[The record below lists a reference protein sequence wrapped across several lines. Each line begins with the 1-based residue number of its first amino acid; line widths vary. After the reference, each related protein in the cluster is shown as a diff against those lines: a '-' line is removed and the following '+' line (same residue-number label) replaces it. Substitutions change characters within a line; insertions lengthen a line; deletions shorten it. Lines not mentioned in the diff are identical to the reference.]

1 MEKLARNGL
10 MSGLIQKVQVDI
22 DWEKGTQI
30 SILANKIATQ
40 VRSPK
45 ELSIHYIYFLFSRL
59 LCSYY
64 IADLIKKLEMCFMVV
79 SVILKIEFGHT
90 QISVLKIG
98 IPMSETA
105 CINPLQNSS
114 NKNQYTFAKQI
125 FSMFSMMVSFY
136 TPWKHQKTNTG
147 EYNRNIGHDWV
158 NVLMQTFLFL
168 FIYLFLRVWLPP
180 FRIHIFPNTSMW
192 ERHVGVLIEPCS
204 VVQLPFRTK
213 SDCEIGKVCNNTN
226 KTIKTRRTEEL

>member
-79 SVILKIEFGHT
+79 SVILKIEFGLT

-136 TPWKHQKTNTG
+136 TP
-147 EYNRNIGHDWV
+147 
-158 NVLMQTFLFL
+158 
-168 FIYLFLRVWLPP
+168 
-180 FRIHIFPNTSMW
+180 
-192 ERHVGVLIEPCS
+192 
-204 VVQLPFRTK
+204 
-213 SDCEIGKVCNNTN
+213 
-226 KTIKTRRTEEL
+226 